1 MSFIL
6 LYVTHPSKPEAIRIT
21 ADLLNAHL
29 IACAN
34 FFPTES
40 MYWWEWRLNKTE
52 EIMTIYKTRSENY
65 EAVKAMIESSH
76 KYDVPC
82 IIKLATV
89 EANTSYE
96 EWIQSET
103 KPCNN

>member
-1 MSFIL
+1 MPFLL
-6 LYVTHPSKPEAIRIT
+6 LYVIHPSKPEAIRIT

-34 FFPTES
+34 FFPIES
-40 MYWWEWRLNKTE
+40 MYWWEWRLTKSE
-52 EIMTIYKTRSENY
+52 EIMTIYKTRIEHY
-65 EAVKAMIESSH
+65 EAVQAMIESSH
-76 KYDVPC
+76 EYEVPC

-103 KPCNN
+103 KI

>member
-1 MSFIL
+1 MSFSL

-21 ADLLNAHL
+21 ADLLNDHL

-34 FFPTES
+34 FFPMES

-65 EAVKAMIESSH
+65 EAVKSKIESLH
-76 KYDVPC
+76 KYEVPC

-89 EANTSYE
+89 EANMSYE
-96 EWIQSET
+96 EWVQSET
-103 KPCNN
+103 KI

>member
-1 MSFIL
+1 MSFSL

-21 ADLLNAHL
+21 ADLLNDHL

-34 FFPTES
+34 FFPMES

-65 EAVKAMIESSH
+65 EAVKSKIESLH
-76 KYDVPC
+76 KYEVPC

-89 EANTSYE
+89 EANMGYE
-96 EWIQSET
+96 QWVQSET
-103 KPCNN
+103 EI

>member
-1 MSFIL
+1 MPFLL

-40 MYWWEWRLNKTE
+40 MYWWEWRLAKTE
-52 EIMTIYKTRSENY
+52 EIMTIYKTRIENH
-65 EAVKAMIESSH
+65 EAVRAMIESSH
-76 KYDVPC
+76 KYEVPC
-82 IIKLATV
+82 IIMLATV
-89 EANTSYE
+89 EANISYE
-96 EWIQSET
+96 EWIQRET
-103 KPCNN
+103 